1 MIIQKGQREE
11 TTEQGSCKGEA
22 DWLGMLVG
30 LRMLEVWKQEGG
42 EVPGTTVRPDRR
54 AIADCGGETGRGH
67 KEGISIQKEWNGQT
81 NLERS

>member
-1 MIIQKGQREE
+1 MDVTGKKMIIQKGQREE

-42 EVPGTTVRPDRR
+42 EVPGTTV
-54 AIADCGGETGRGH
+54 
-67 KEGISIQKEWNGQT
+67 QT
-81 NLERS
+81 EEP